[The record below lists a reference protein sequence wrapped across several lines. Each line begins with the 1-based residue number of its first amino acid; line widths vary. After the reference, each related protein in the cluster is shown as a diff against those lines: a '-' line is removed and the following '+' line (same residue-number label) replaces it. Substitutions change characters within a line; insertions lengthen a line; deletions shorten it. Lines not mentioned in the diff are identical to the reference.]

1 MFPSCRVVTAVTWR
15 GVTLDTATKQKRKEI
30 PFTEEMQISYLL
42 FCAVIAGDAGDKDR
56 KGVASC

>member
-1 MFPSCRVVTAVTWR
+1 
-15 GVTLDTATKQKRKEI
+15 
-30 PFTEEMQISYLL
+30 MQISYLL

>member
-1 MFPSCRVVTAVTWR
+1 MVTAVTWR
-15 GVTLDTATKQKRKEI
+15 GVTLDTPRNQKSKEI

-42 FCAVIAGDAGDKDR
+42 FSGVIAGDAGDKDR